1 MQVTT
6 HCFCFYYFLFRNAVK
21 PQWLEHLWDH
31 GNLFETWVDRASEGY
46 SSASCQEANGNN
58 LGKPFWSPIYN
69 GMLLHTHSR
78 ELLYEVQLVVFVS
91 CHWALYLTLLQLCLI
106 EMHMT
111 LRDECVC
118 HLKTLFV
125 FFTCYFDRT
134 FVIAFATP
142 YFMLNVYKPTNE
154 QTLKRLNTFYGPR
167 QVKRCLQTCA
177 KCIDSSSFR
186 ACAKSQ
192 PGISYP
198 LIHSIMSS
206 NSVSGRRRP

>member
-1 MQVTT
+1 
-6 HCFCFYYFLFRNAVK
+6 
-21 PQWLEHLWDH
+21 
-31 GNLFETWVDRASEGY
+31 
-46 SSASCQEANGNN
+46 
-58 LGKPFWSPIYN
+58 
-69 GMLLHTHSR
+69 
-78 ELLYEVQLVVFVS
+78 
-91 CHWALYLTLLQLCLI
+91 
-106 EMHMT
+106 MT

-206 NSVSGRRRP
+206 NSVSGRRRPLSDRENAQADLGLRCPQMLLSYLYYHPRQHGLECWCESFVQSCVRAYNTRVVEGKFFEHFIPRFKHCIVFKSELT